1 MRLLA
6 IVLLIVLIPT
16 VVFGIVYVPGQDGGV
31 SDWAL
36 CVFLPTAGISL
47 CLWQLVRGSK
57 NGPPI
62 AGARKP

>member
-1 MRLLA
+1 VIA

-16 VVFGIVYVPGQDGGV
+16 LVFGIVYVPGQDGRV

-36 CVFLPTAGISL
+36 GVFLPTAGISW

-57 NGPPI
+57 ERPRPI
-62 AGARKP
+62 SSTPMP